1 MTHTHT
7 QGHLGKQGQC
17 HLHKVCM
24 RNGEALEFLKPHA
37 PLSSD
42 LEKSLL
48 ARCMWERSHLASMRM
63 MTKMTSLQTQRRHK
77 VPDMNDSFCPRAA
90 GFQERVQQ
98 YSGQDRPALRVK
110 QSDEE
115 KSSFAD
121 VARCLGWEMPTS
133 RSRMV
138 LRNYRQHQKRRCS
151 MHRKPRAD
159 SIHVPRSRQKL
170 DNFEMYEGLCFRKSW
185 PVKSK

>member
-1 MTHTHT
+1 
-7 QGHLGKQGQC
+7 
-17 HLHKVCM
+17 
-24 RNGEALEFLKPHA
+24 
-37 PLSSD
+37 
-42 LEKSLL
+42 
-48 ARCMWERSHLASMRM
+48 

-159 SIHVPRSRQKL
+159 SIHVPRSRKKL
-170 DNFEMYEGLCFRKSW
+170 DKIEMYEGLCFRKSW
-185 PVKSK
+185 PVLKAQRANAAWGIRAGLCCACACASARIQRLPTPTPVTWRSCI